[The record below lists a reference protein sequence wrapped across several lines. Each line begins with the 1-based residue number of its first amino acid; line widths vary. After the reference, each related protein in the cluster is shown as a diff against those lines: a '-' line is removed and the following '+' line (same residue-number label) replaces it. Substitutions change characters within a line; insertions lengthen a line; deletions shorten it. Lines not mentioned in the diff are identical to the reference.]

1 MSKLDRLQR
10 LDLLGAVP
18 PPPQAPAVAVRLDE
32 PESPLDWP
40 ADLKADW
47 LQAFGGLAWHRR
59 PPGHLDLRRAIAAEV
74 GLGPDNV
81 ALGPGAEA
89 VLAAVLTA
97 WGLRGTVVY
106 PVPTTPTY
114 ARVAQ
119 ALGITPVAV
128 MLRADFSLPVEQVV
142 AVARQQNA
150 AVVLIGSPN
159 DPTGTLVARDEIL
172 TIARA
177 TDALVVVDESY
188 IEYSGLSIADALPD
202 HDNLAVLRGLGHA
215 WRSAA
220 FRLAWLLGHPRV
232 IGEIA
237 KVPLADAVGAP
248 ALLAGQFCLAWR
260 DRLGPAL
267 DEVAHAREALRAA
280 LAAVRGVVTWPSV
293 ANFVLV
299 GTTLDGEDLARR
311 LLDRGIAVRPFDRS
325 PIKNCVRV
333 TVGTAEENAALVAA
347 MREIFGDV
355 T

>member
-10 LDLLGAVP
+10 LDLLGAAP
-18 PPPQAPAVAVRLDE
+18 PPPVVPAVAVRLDE
-32 PESPLDWP
+32 PESPVDWP
-40 ADLKADW
+40 ADLKAEW
-47 LQAFGGLAWHRR
+47 LAAFGQAAWHRR
-59 PPGHLDLRRAIAAEV
+59 PPGHLDLKRAIAAEV
-74 GLGPDNV
+74 GLGPESV
-81 ALGPGAEA
+81 ALGPGTEA
-89 VLAAVLTA
+89 VLAATLTA
-97 WGLRGTVVY
+97 WGLRGKVVY
-106 PVPTTPTY
+106 PVPTTPVYGRT
-114 ARVAQ
+114 AQ

-142 AVARQQNA
+142 AVARQQQA

-172 TIARA
+172 TIARE
-177 TDALVVVDESY
+177 TDALVVVDESHV
-188 IEYSGLSIADALPD
+188 EYSGLSVADALPE
-202 HDNLAVLRGLGHA
+202 HDNLAILRTLGHA

-220 FRLAWLLGHPRV
+220 FRLAWLIGHPRV
-232 IGEIA
+232 IAELA

-248 ALLAGQFCLAWR
+248 AVLAGQFALAHR
-260 DRLGPAL
+260 ARLAPAL
-267 DEVAHAREALRAA
+267 DAVALEREALRAG
-280 LAAVRGVVTWPSV
+280 LAGVRGVVTWPSV

-333 TVGTAEENAALVAA
+333 TVGTGNENAALVAA
-347 MREIFGDV
+347 MKEIFGEV

>member
-18 PPPQAPAVAVRLDE
+18 QGGVAPVVTVRLDE

-40 ADLKADW
+40 DDLKAAW
-47 LQAFGGLAWHRR
+47 LDAFGRLPWHRR
-59 PPGHLDLRRAIAAEV
+59 PPGHLDLKRAIAAEA

-81 ALGPGAEA
+81 ALGAGAEA
-89 VLAAVLTA
+89 VLTAVLAA
-97 WGLRGTVVY
+97 WALRGTVVY

-119 ALGITPVAV
+119 ALAITPVGV

-142 AVARQQNA
+142 AVARQQGA
-150 AVVLIGSPN
+150 AVVLLGSPN

-172 TIARA
+172 TIARE

-188 IEYSGLSIADALPD
+188 VEYSGLSIADALPD

-215 WRSAA
+215 GRSAA
-220 FRLAWLLGHPRV
+220 FRLSWLLGHPRV
-232 IGEIA
+232 VAELA

-260 DRLGPAL
+260 DRLAPSLEA
-267 DEVAHAREALRAA
+267 VARDREALRAG
-280 LAAVRGVVTWPSV
+280 LSAVRGVVTWPSV
-293 ANFVLV
+293 ANFLLV
-299 GTTLDGEDLARR
+299 GTTLEGEDLAQR

-325 PIKNCVRV
+325 PLKNCVRV
-333 TVGTAEENAALVAA
+333 TVGTAAENLALIGA
-347 MREIFGDV
+347 MRELFGEV